1 MFCAKCGREL
11 PADVKFCS
19 YCGAKTGESQEP
31 PARDAVTE
39 EIENTGDFPS
49 VVEEVP
55 APAPKVESS
64 FSTVSRTGQEMP
76 TASAA
81 ETTSTQD
88 VPFSDTAPAWD
99 EPQKKKKRFAP
110 WVVLGCVAVVL
121 IAAGVLFF
129 RWYTQPIQQFDR
141 ALQNGDYT
149 WAGDYYSSGSI
160 PAENRPDVKK
170 KVSDVLEKV
179 LSNYN
184 SGTNS
189 LEDTEDLLTSLDDSF
204 HFSETANAII
214 KLEKMK
220 VSKEAFQAGADYEAK
235 GDLPTAIS
243 SYEQV
248 TEDDAQYEDAKTK
261 AEELK
266 SAYKEDIL
274 GQAKALA
281 EKEDYSGAVL
291 LLEESSSVLKDDADI
306 SNLRTDYQ
314 NKADEQAV
322 TTALSE
328 AEKKAKAEDY
338 SAAISALNAC
348 SVTDSRITTKLA
360 EYKKKLEDKTVADTL
375 EKAEARA
382 KEKDYP
388 QAIKV
393 LLDAHSS
400 NSKIKAKLEEYKDT
414 YEKQVL
420 SEAAAL
426 AEAGKYEEAV
436 AKLNAGVN
444 TVGQTTELT
453 AKIADYKAKY
463 PVSLLDLEPSG
474 GGNYSYT
481 ETVTDIY
488 GNSINRSLGFTGNKY
503 TSDDITEYVVD
514 KKYKT
519 LGGTFFV
526 SKESSDT
533 AEAIC
538 EIYVDNI
545 LKHSITLTKKTR
557 PTPFSVDIANATFVK
572 VVFSFSGGTG
582 YGDYFIADPVFSN

>member
-1 MFCAKCGREL
+1 MFCANCGREL
-11 PADVKFCS
+11 QVDVKFCP
-19 YCGAKTGESQEP
+19 YCGAKTGENQESPASETVAEDIESASDFTPVTEQVSESKLESDFPVASQTVQETPPVGAVESIPSSEP
-31 PARDAVTE
+31 PLPDT
-39 EIENTGDFPS
+39 
-49 VVEEVP
+49 VP
-55 APAPKVESS
+55 V
-64 FSTVSRTGQEMP
+64 
-76 TASAA
+76 
-81 ETTSTQD
+81 
-88 VPFSDTAPAWD
+88 WD
-99 EPQKKKKRFAP
+99 KPKKKKNRFVP
-110 WVVLGCVAVVL
+110 WVVLGCIAAVL
-121 IAAGVLFF
+121 IAAGALFF

-170 KVSDVLEKV
+170 KVTAVLEKV
-179 LSNYN
+179 LNDYN
-184 SGTNS
+184 SGVSS
-189 LEDTEDLLTSLDDSF
+189 LEDTEDLLTRLDDSF
-204 HFSETANAII
+204 HFSETANAMI
-214 KLEKMK
+214 KLEKMEA
-220 VSKEAFQAGADYEAK
+220 SKEAFQAGADYEAK

-248 TEDDAQYEDAKTK
+248 AEGDSQYEDAKTK

-266 SAYKEDIL
+266 AAYKEDIL

-291 LLEESSSVLKDDADI
+291 LLEESGSVLKDDTDI
-306 SNLRTDYQ
+306 SSLRTDYQ

-322 TTALSE
+322 TAALSE
-328 AEKKAKAEDY
+328 AEKKAKTEDY
-338 SAAISALNAC
+338 SAAISALNGC

-375 EKAEARA
+375 GKAEAKA

-400 NSKIKAKLEEYKDT
+400 NSKIKAKLEEYKGA
-414 YEKQVL
+414 YKQQVL

-444 TVGQTTELT
+444 TIGQTTELT

-474 GGNYSYT
+474 GDNCSSTDSY
-481 ETVTDIY
+481 TDIY
-488 GNSINRSLGFTGNKY
+488 GNSANRSLAFEGY
-503 TSDDITEYVVD
+503 YDYSTEYVPNG
-514 KKYKT
+514 KFT
-519 LGGTFFV
+519 TFSGTFLV
-526 SKESSDT
+526 GKGTRDHYNS
-533 AEAIC
+533 IC
-538 EIYVDNI
+538 EIYIDGN
-545 LKHSITLTKKTR
+545 LKYSITLTKKTE
-557 PTPFSVDIANATFVK
+557 PTAFSLDISNATFVK
-572 VVFSFSGGTG
+572 IKLENEGSEWGEALIV
-582 YGDYFIADPVFSN
+582 DPVFSN